1 MQKSMR
7 LLTLISLSVLVL
19 VIAGCSL
26 SGPEVSIEERI
37 DDFED
42 DLSSGNFDNLY
53 THVHP
58 DNNMRSKL
66 KSGEETWPFVSG
78 ESYSFSNVSN
88 SGDNR
93 DVTVETSDAN
103 YSPSG
108 ETDTWTFKMK
118 EDKPGPLSRST
129 WYVNGIRSA
138 NSTDPLP

>member
-1 MQKSMR
+1 MHKSMR
-7 LLTLISLSVLVL
+7 LLTLIGLSVLTL
-19 VIAGCSL
+19 AIAGCSL

-42 DLSSGNFDNLY
+42 DLSSGNFDDLY

-58 DNNMRSKL
+58 DNNMRDKL
-66 KSGEETWPFVSG
+66 KSGDETWPFDEG
-78 ESYSFSNVSN
+78 EAYSFKSVSN

-118 EDKPGPLSRST
+118 EDDPGPLARST
-129 WYVNGIRSA
+129 WYVNKILSA